1 MSSPSISVQIIG
13 SGAVRALPER
23 GGPCYLVTIDD
34 RKLLFACGRCAV
46 HTLRRFGA
54 PVESIDEIYITHLH
68 FDHIS
73 DLPLMLL
80 LSWNNGRDARIPVFG
95 PKGMDRFLENGVR
108 TAYEADI
115 NSRISHGNRV
125 RDKLDWAATEITK
138 EGLVY
143 GNATYRIDALATAHA
158 GLANWN
164 YRITVGGKTIVITSD
179 SEPDQRLVEFC
190 RGADLMLVECSG
202 TKAFYESVA
211 FGGWHITPEDVGQ
224 IARDAGV
231 KQVVLKHFVMESFS
245 DDPDVA
251 EKMAETVRG
260 IHAEGE
266 IFAATDG
273 LKFEL

>member
-1 MSSPSISVQIIG
+1 MSSPTVSVQVIG

-34 RKLLFACGRCAV
+34 RQLLFDCGRCAV
-46 HTLRRFGA
+46 HNLHRLGT
-54 PVESIDEIYITHLH
+54 PVESIDEVYLTHLH
-68 FDHIS
+68 FDHIC
-73 DLPLMLL
+73 DLPLLLL
-80 LSWNNGRDARIPVFG
+80 LSWNNGREGRLPIFG
-95 PKGMDRFLENGVR
+95 PRGTSHFLETGVR
-108 TAYEADI
+108 QAYVDDV

-125 RDKLDWAATEITK
+125 RDNLDWAATEITS

-143 GNATYRIDALATAHA
+143 GNSQYQIEALATAHA

-164 YRITVGGKTIVITSD
+164 YRITIGDKVVVITSD

-190 RGADLMLVECSG
+190 RDADLLLIECSG

-224 IARDAGV
+224 IARDAGA
-231 KQVVLKHFVMESFS
+231 KQVVLKHFVMESFTE
-245 DDPDVA
+245 DPHVA
-251 EKMAETVRG
+251 ESMAQTVRG
-260 IHAEGE
+260 IHPEGK

-273 LKFEL
+273 LRFEL